1 MKKSNIRFFLLI
13 VGSFVIVNCIYFAS
27 IKINAVYT
35 IHSRGMVLPG
45 KAWEMQRYA
54 DGNFITLLK
63 DNFNGITDRFN
74 VTEFSRGDVVEF
86 RLLHNAEENP
96 WIRQGDTLGYI
107 NSNEEQRRY
116 RQLQDEL
123 EVLQAELLF
132 YTTGLKPEDIEVSW
146 ERLKLAEQDLKTET
160 LLFQRNQEL
169 FEDSVISKREHEIF
183 ENTLKLKEAE
193 LQIRSAEYSSA
204 ITGDKPEQEL
214 LIRSKILQTTNQLE
228 KISER
233 LSHFTVVSPIDGVL
247 KKNLE
252 LLPDRM
258 QLTVWDT
265 SRLAVVI
272 PIEVFEKKFVKLG
285 DEISFYSLSEKSYL
299 TGKITSINNVVQ
311 QLSNKQ
317 VIFATAQVDENI
329 SLEALGELVEVK
341 IWCDEITLKEYF
353 QRIINKTI
361 SR

>member
-1 MKKSNIRFFLLI
+1 MYYATVNI
-13 VGSFVIVNCIYFAS
+13 ST
-27 IKINAVYT
+27 VYT

-45 KAWEMQRYA
+45 KAWELQRFA

-63 DNFNGITDRFN
+63 DNFKGITDRFN

-132 YTTGLKPEDIEVSW
+132 YTTGQKPEDIEVSW
-146 ERLKLAEQDLKTET
+146 EKLKLAEQDLKTET
-160 LLFQRNQEL
+160 LLFQRNQVL
-169 FEDSVISKREHEIF
+169 YEDSVISKREHEIF

-193 LQIRSAEYSSA
+193 LQIRSAEYTSA

-214 LIRSKILQTTNQLE
+214 LIRSKIIQTTNQLE

-233 LSHFTVVSPIDGVL
+233 LSYFTVISPIDGIL
-247 KKNLE
+247 KKNID

-272 PIEVFEKKFVKLG
+272 PIEVFEKKFIKLG
-285 DEISFYSLSEKSYL
+285 NEISFYSLSEKTYL
-299 TGKITSINNVVQ
+299 TGKITSINNLVQ
-311 QLSNKQ
+311 QSNNKQ
-317 VIFATAQVDENI
+317 VVFATAEVDENI
-329 SLEALGELVEVK
+329 SLETLGELVEVK
-341 IWCDEITLKEYF
+341 ILGEEISLKEYVH
-353 QRIINKTI
+353 RIINKTI